1 MQIDFKCYSQLIK
14 FRLSA
19 TVVFSAL
26 IGYLLGTASPDF
38 SEIILL
44 ILGGILVTGSANAL
58 NQILERNYDKLMK
71 RTAIRPLPA
80 GNLTLLQALIFSFI
94 IGIIGLYFLLLINL
108 QCSFFGLLSILLYV
122 LVYTPLKRVSAIS
135 VFIGAFPG
143 AIPVLLGWVAATND
157 FGLAAGILFAIQFC
171 WQFPHFIAISWVLD
185 EEYKKAGFKMMIGRE
200 RGKLATTIAVLA
212 AFVMTIVSVVPFFTP
227 IEGLSLSLVACI
239 LIVILGLFFTFRS
252 MQLFYQQSDSA
263 AKRVLLSSYMYLP
276 LMQLIY
282 VLDKYFMQ

>member
-1 MQIDFKCYSQLIK
+1 MK

-26 IGYLLGTASPDF
+26 IGYLLGTANPYIR
-38 SEIILL
+38 EIILL

-80 GNLTLLQALIFSFI
+80 GNLTLNQALIFSFI

-108 QCSFFGLLSILLYV
+108 QCSFFGLLSMLLYV
-122 LVYTPLKRVSAIS
+122 FVYTPLKRVSAIS

-185 EEYKKAGFKMMIGRE
+185 EEYKKAGFKMMIGKE
-200 RGKLATTIAVLA
+200 KGKLATTIAVLA
-212 AFVMTIVSVVPFFTP
+212 AFVMTIVSAAPYFLL
-227 IEGLSLSLVACI
+227 IEGLSLSFVACI
-239 LIVILGLFFTFRS
+239 LIVILGLFFTYRS
-252 MQLFYQQSDSA
+252 MQLFHQQSDSA
-263 AKRVLLSSYMYLP
+263 AKKVLLSSYMYLP

>member
-1 MQIDFKCYSQLIK
+1 MQSAFKCYSQLMK

-26 IGYLLGTASPDF
+26 IGYLLGTENPNF
-38 SEIILL
+38 SEILL
-44 ILGGILVTGSANAL
+44 LVFGGILVTGSANAL

-71 RTAIRPLPA
+71 RTAKRPLPA
-80 GNLTLLQALIFSFI
+80 GNLTLSQALIFSFI

-212 AFVMTIVSVVPFFTP
+212 AFVMTIVSAVPYFLL
-227 IEGLSLSLVACI
+227 IEGLSLSFVACI

-252 MQLFYQQSDSA
+252 LQLFRQQSDSA
-263 AKRVLLSSYMYLP
+263 AKKVLLSSYMYLP

-282 VLDKYFMQ
+282 VLDKYFM

>member
-1 MQIDFKCYSQLIK
+1 MK

-38 SEIILL
+38 SKILLL

-80 GNLTLLQALIFSFI
+80 GNLTLNQALIFSFI

-122 LVYTPLKRVSAIS
+122 LVYTPLKRVTAIS

-185 EEYKKAGFKMMIGRE
+185 EEYKKAGFKMMIGKE
-200 RGKLATTIAVLA
+200 KGKLATTIAVLA
-212 AFVMTIVSVVPFFTP
+212 ALLMTIVSAAPCFLL
-227 IEGLSLSLVACI
+227 IEGLSLSFVACI
-239 LIVILGLFFTFRS
+239 LIVILGLFFTYRS
-252 MQLFYQQSDSA
+252 VQLFHQQSDSA
-263 AKRVLLSSYMYLP
+263 AKKVLLSSYMYLP

-282 VLDKYFMQ
+282 VLDKYFLQ

>member
-1 MQIDFKCYSQLIK
+1 MQSAFKCYSQLMK

-26 IGYLLGTASPDF
+26 IGYLLGTENPNF
-38 SEIILL
+38 SEILL
-44 ILGGILVTGSANAL
+44 LVFGGILVTGSANAL

-71 RTAIRPLPA
+71 RTAKRPLPA
-80 GNLTLLQALIFSFI
+80 GNLTLSQALIFSFI

-108 QCSFFGLLSILLYV
+108 QCSFFGVLSMLLYV

-171 WQFPHFIAISWVLD
+171 WQFPHFIAISWILD
-185 EEYKKAGFKMMIGRE
+185 EEYKKAGFKMMIGKE
-200 RGKLATTIAVLA
+200 KGKLAATIAVLA
-212 AFVMTIVSVVPFFTP
+212 ALLMTIVSAAPCFLL
-227 IEGLSLSLVACI
+227 IEGLSLSFVACI

-263 AKRVLLSSYMYLP
+263 AKKVLLSSYMYLP

>member
-1 MQIDFKCYSQLIK
+1 
-14 FRLSA
+14 
-19 TVVFSAL
+19 
-26 IGYLLGTASPDF
+26 
-38 SEIILL
+38 
-44 ILGGILVTGSANAL
+44 
-58 NQILERNYDKLMK
+58 MK

-80 GNLTLLQALIFSFI
+80 GNLTLSQALIFSFI

-122 LVYTPLKRVSAIS
+122 FVYTPLKRVSAIS

-185 EEYKKAGFKMMIGRE
+185 EEYKKAGFKMMIGKE
-200 RGKLATTIAVLA
+200 KGKLATTIAVLA
-212 AFVMTIVSVVPFFTP
+212 AFVMTIVSVVPFFII

-252 MQLFYQQSDSA
+252 LQLFRQQSDSA
-263 AKRVLLSSYMYLP
+263 AKKALLSSYMYLP

-282 VLDKYFMQ
+282 VLDKYFM

>member
-1 MQIDFKCYSQLIK
+1 MQSALKCYTQLMK

-26 IGYLLGTASPDF
+26 IGYLLGTTSPDF
-38 SEIILL
+38 SEILLL

-80 GNLTLLQALIFSFI
+80 GNLTLNQALIFSFI

-185 EEYKKAGFKMMIGRE
+185 EEYKKAGFKMMIGKE
-200 RGKLATTIAVLA
+200 KGKLATTIAVLA
-212 AFVMTIVSVVPFFTP
+212 AFVMTIVSAAPYFLP
-227 IEGLSLSLVACI
+227 IEGLSLSAIACI
-239 LIVILGLFFTFRS
+239 LIVILGLFFTYRS
-252 MQLFYQQSDSA
+252 VQLFHQQSDSA
-263 AKRVLLSSYMYLP
+263 AKKVLLSSYMYLP

>member
-1 MQIDFKCYSQLIK
+1 MQSSFKCYSQLIK

-80 GNLTLLQALIFSFI
+80 GNLTLNQALIFSFI

-185 EEYKKAGFKMMIGRE
+185 EEYKKAGFKMMIGKE
-200 RGKLATTIAVLA
+200 KGKLATTIAVLA
-212 AFVMTIVSVVPFFTP
+212 AFVMTIVSVVPFFP
-227 IEGLSLSLVACI
+227 IIEGLSLSLVACI
-239 LIVILGLFFTFRS
+239 LIVILGLFFTYRS
-252 MQLFYQQSDSA
+252 VQLFHQQSDSA
-263 AKRVLLSSYMYLP
+263 AKKVLLSSYMYLP

>member
-1 MQIDFKCYSQLIK
+1 MK

-38 SEIILL
+38 SKILLL

-80 GNLTLLQALIFSFI
+80 GHLTLNQALIFSFI

-122 LVYTPLKRVSAIS
+122 FVYTPLKRDSAIS

-171 WQFPHFIAISWVLD
+171 WQFPHFIAISWILD
-185 EEYKKAGFKMMIGRE
+185 EEYKKAGFKI
-200 RGKLATTIAVLA
+200 KDKIINKC
-212 AFVMTIVSVVPFFTP
+212 F
-227 IEGLSLSLVACI
+227 
-239 LIVILGLFFTFRS
+239 LIV
-252 MQLFYQQSDSA
+252 
-263 AKRVLLSSYMYLP
+263 K
-276 LMQLIY
+276 
-282 VLDKYFMQ
+282 KYFF

>member
-1 MQIDFKCYSQLIK
+1 MQSTLKYYTQLMK

-19 TVVFSAL
+19 IVVFSAL

-38 SEIILL
+38 SKILLL

-80 GNLTLLQALIFSFI
+80 GNLTLNQALIFSFI

-122 LVYTPLKRVSAIS
+122 FVYTPLKRVTAIS

-185 EEYKKAGFKMMIGRE
+185 EEYKKAGFKMMIGKE
-200 RGKLATTIAVLA
+200 KGKLATTIAVLA
-212 AFVMTIVSVVPFFTP
+212 AFVMTIVSAAPYFLL
-227 IEGLSLSLVACI
+227 IEGLSLSFVACI
-239 LIVILGLFFTFRS
+239 LIVILGLFFTYRS
-252 MQLFYQQSDSA
+252 VQLFHQQSDSA
-263 AKRVLLSSYMYLP
+263 AKKVLLSSYMYLP

-282 VLDKYFMQ
+282 VLDKYFM

>member
-26 IGYLLGTASPDF
+26 IGYLLGTANPDF

-80 GNLTLLQALIFSFI
+80 GNLTLSQALIFSFI

-171 WQFPHFIAISWVLD
+171 WQFPHFIAISWILN
-185 EEYKKAGFKMMIGRE
+185 EEYKKAGFKMMIGKE
-200 RGKLATTIAVLA
+200 KGKLATTIAVLA
-212 AFVMTIVSVVPFFTP
+212 AFVMTIVSVVPYFLL
-227 IEGLSLSLVACI
+227 IEGLSLSFVACI

-252 MQLFYQQSDSA
+252 MQLFYRQSDGA
-263 AKRVLLSSYMYLP
+263 AKKVLLSSYMYLP

>member
-1 MQIDFKCYSQLIK
+1 MQSAFKCYSQLMK

-26 IGYLLGTASPDF
+26 IGYLLGTANPYIR
-38 SEIILL
+38 EIILL

-80 GNLTLLQALIFSFI
+80 GNLTLSQALIFSFI

-143 AIPVLLGWVAATND
+143 AIPILLGWVAATND

-212 AFVMTIVSVVPFFTP
+212 AFVMTIVSAVPCFLL
-227 IEGLSLSLVACI
+227 IEGLSLSFVACI

-252 MQLFYQQSDSA
+252 LQLFRQQSDSA
-263 AKRVLLSSYMYLP
+263 AKKVLLSSYMYLP

-282 VLDKYFMQ
+282 VLDKYFM

>member
-1 MQIDFKCYSQLIK
+1 MHGIQIDLYLQIYS
-14 FRLSA
+14 
-19 TVVFSAL
+19 
-26 IGYLLGTASPDF
+26 DF
-38 SEIILL
+38 SEILL
-44 ILGGILVTGSANAL
+44 LVLGGILVTGSANAL

-80 GNLTLLQALIFSFI
+80 GNLTLSQALIFSFI

-171 WQFPHFIAISWVLD
+171 WQFPHFIAISWMLD
-185 EEYKKAGFKMMIGRE
+185 EEYKKAGFKMMIGKE
-200 RGKLATTIAVLA
+200 KGKLATTIAVLA
-212 AFVMTIVSVVPFFTP
+212 AFVMTIVSAVPYFLL

-252 MQLFYQQSDSA
+252 LQLFRQQSDSA
-263 AKRVLLSSYMYLP
+263 AKKVLLSSYMYLP

-282 VLDKYFMQ
+282 VLDKYFM

>member
-80 GNLTLLQALIFSFI
+80 GNLTLSQALIFSFI

-108 QCSFFGLLSILLYV
+108 QCSFFGLLSMLLYV

-212 AFVMTIVSVVPFFTP
+212 AFVMTIVSVVPFFTI

-263 AKRVLLSSYMYLP
+263 AKKVLLSSYMYLP